1 MAFCAARDFP
11 FGKLLSVDVL
21 VAVLALCWRRLEV
34 HVHQLGFEVRW
45 FMAID
50 ASRCAVCPE
59 QRKIRL
65 RVVEAGKLFPRLRRM
80 ARLAPCQ
87 GTVSPRLLHALL
99 ELSFMRIVVATRAIQ
114 SLPVINSRRLRLEL
128 GGLLMT
134 FGAWNRHMPT
144 GQHKVSFLML
154 GQAERRRLI
163 RLQIVAAVAGIKVRS
178 RRKLSL
184 MLVGMTVSAALELDL
199 EQSVLALRNMAL
211 RAFQSR
217 VLPLQ
222 RIRARRVFL
231 HREDRRLPSLDG
243 MARSALPTVFPLGK
257 LPAVRIRLVTVRTLL
272 EYQRLFKV
280 AVGVALCTSHAPM
293 LAFQRKLRLGV
304 IEALV
309 DRLQRHLLPPSC
321 VMARLAGLRETPMMR
336 ILVAVGALAERNPH
350 VLRLSVRSVRM
361 TLGALHLQMQ
371 PRQRI
376 ACLRVIKLRL
386 TGLADVDRLPV
397 HEIVAL
403 LANGPQTAFVLV
415 FMAGNATRRECEVGP
430 ARVLD
435 LDGRAFLRRNM
446 RRIVA
451 FITGQARV
459 LAFEQISRVIVIE
472 CPDVPLDE
480 RKVFAVM
487 LRVTTRALLAR
498 PGGNIVS
505 SVQALASRKPDCNLP
520 VTVQALQRRLPAEL
534 MATGAVGRSVQRLV
548 WLRQRPRRDLR

>member
-1 MAFCAARDFP
+1 MVKKRRLPLHAGVAFCAARDFP
-11 FGKLLSVDVL
+11 FGKLLSVDVQ
-21 VAVLALCWRRLEV
+21 VAVLALYWRRLEV

-50 ASRCAVCPE
+50 AGCRPVRP
-59 QRKIRL
+59 QKRKFRF
-65 RVVEAGKLFPRLRRM
+65 RMVEAGKLFPRLRRM

-87 GTVSPRLLHALL
+87 GTVSPCLLHALP
-99 ELSFMRIVVATRAIQ
+99 ELSFVRIVVATRA
-114 SLPVINSRRLRLEL
+114 SERLPVINSRRLRLEL
-128 GGLLMT
+128 GRLLMA
-134 FGAWNRHMPT
+134 FGARNRHMPT
-144 GQHKVSFLML
+144 AQHKVSFLMF
-154 GQAERRRLI
+154 GQAKRRRLI

-211 RAFQSR
+211 GAFQSR
-217 VLPLQ
+217 VLPFQ
-222 RIRARRVFL
+222 RIRARIVFL
-231 HREDRRLPSLDG
+231 PREGRRLPSLDG
-243 MARSALPTVFPLGK
+243 MARSTLPAAFPLGK
-257 LPAVRIRLVTVRTLL
+257 LPAVRIQLVTVHALL
-272 EYQRLFKV
+272 KCQRLFEV
-280 AVGVALCTSHAPM
+280 AVGVALHTSHAPM

-304 IEALV
+304 VEALV
-309 DRLQRHLLPPSC
+309 DRLQRHLLPSSR
-321 VMARLAGLRETPMMR
+321 VMARLAALRETSMMR
-336 ILVAVGALAERNPH
+336 VLVTVGALTERNPH
-350 VLRLSVRSVRM
+350 VLRLSVGAVRM

-403 LANGPQTAFVLV
+403 LASGSQTAFVLV
-415 FMAGNATRRECEVGP
+415 FMASNATRRESEVGP

-472 CPDVPLDE
+472 RPDVPLDE

-487 LRVTTRALLAR
+487 LRVTSRALLA
-498 PGGNIVS
+498 
-505 SVQALASRKPDCNLP
+505 
-520 VTVQALQRRLPAEL
+520 
-534 MATGAVGRSVQRLV
+534 
-548 WLRQRPRRDLR
+548 